1 MMSMHRPPL
10 SRDSVIRPM
19 IRPMI
24 RPTPADTPRFH
35 DSADSPDAP
44 PAAPPLSG
52 IGPAFAVI
60 WSITAGAT
68 FLQVANGLLQIL
80 LPLRMDAAG
89 MSIGEI
95 GLVASGYGLGFAAG
109 CMLVPLLVRHVG
121 HIRAFASLAAISAVV
136 ALGFTQ
142 AEELWSWIL
151 LRTLSGMVLAGLF
164 TVIDGWVSAGATAA
178 NRGRVVSLY
187 MLCTKIALMLSPLA
201 IGLGS
206 IETDGLFMAIAALMC
221 LSLIPVS
228 ATLSREPPAPR
239 TISLIIPT
247 LFRKAPSAVT
257 GAFAVGLMNSSV
269 IAIAPVYG
277 IQVGLG
283 ATEAALLFL
292 ALQAGS
298 LILQWPM
305 GWLSDRTDRRRVIA
319 GLFAGT
325 ALACIGIVVA
335 SHVIVSHVALVP
347 ALIIAFAIW
356 GGMALCIYAVC
367 IAHACDIIEADM
379 IVPAISSLLVCWAAG
394 GMFGPFLATT
404 LMAATGPQG
413 LFVFCGVI
421 ATTLAGFVTWRIRA
435 RERPPAQGGFVNLPA
450 TSAGTAELSPRAH
463 EDGVDGDGG
472 AEDSTPPDAPP
483 AKPA

>member
-1 MMSMHRPPL
+1 M
-10 SRDSVIRPM
+10 
-19 IRPMI
+19 
-24 RPTPADTPRFH
+24 PADTPH
-35 DSADSPDAP
+35 QPDTGTEP
-44 PAAPPLSG
+44 PAATTTAPLSG
-52 IGPAFAVI
+52 IGSAFAVI

-68 FLQVANGLLQIL
+68 FLQIANGLLQIL

-89 MSIGEI
+89 MSIAEI

-136 ALGFTQ
+136 ALAFTQ
-142 AEELWSWIL
+142 AQELWSWIV

-164 TVIDGWVSAGATAA
+164 TVIDGWVSAGASAA

-239 TISLIIPT
+239 TVSLMIPT
-247 LFRKAPSAVT
+247 LFRKAPSAVA

-277 IQVGLG
+277 VQVGLD

-298 LILQWPM
+298 LILQWPL

-325 ALACIGIVVA
+325 ALACIAIVA
-335 SHVIVSHVALVP
+335 ASHVALMP
-347 ALIIAFAIW
+347 AMIIAFAIW

-379 IVPAISSLLVCWAAG
+379 IVPAISSLLVCWATG

-404 LMAATGPQG
+404 LMAVMGPQG

-421 ATTLAGFVTWRIRA
+421 ATVLAGFVTWRIRA
-435 RERPPAQGGFVNLPA
+435 RERPAAQGGFVNLPA

-463 EDGVDGDGG
+463 DAVSDGEGSG
-472 AEDSTPPDAPP
+472 EAPGETAAHP
-483 AKPA
+483 AKPG

>member
-1 MMSMHRPPL
+1 MP
-10 SRDSVIRPM
+10 
-19 IRPMI
+19 
-24 RPTPADTPRFH
+24 
-35 DSADSPDAP
+35 
-44 PAAPPLSG
+44 G
-52 IGPAFAVI
+52 IGSAFAVI
-60 WSITAGAT
+60 WSITAGAA
-68 FLQVANGLLQIL
+68 FLQIGNGLLQIL

-89 MSIGEI
+89 RSIAEI

-121 HIRAFASLAAISAVV
+121 HIRAFASLAAISAVG
-136 ALGFTQ
+136 ALSFTQ
-142 AEELWSWIL
+142 AQELWSWIL

-164 TVIDGWVSAGATAA
+164 TVIDGWVSADACAA

-187 MLCTKIALMLSPLA
+187 MLSTKIALMLSPLA
-201 IGLGS
+201 IGLGTV
-206 IETDGLFMAIAALMC
+206 ETDGLFMAIAALMC

-239 TISLIIPT
+239 TVSLIIPT

-277 IQVGLG
+277 TQVGPGLN
-283 ATEAALLFL
+283 EAAMLFL

-325 ALACIGIVVA
+325 ALACIAIVLA
-335 SHVIVSHVALVP
+335 NHVIANHAALYPV
-347 ALIIAFAIW
+347 LVIAFALW

-367 IAHACDIIEADM
+367 IAHACDIIEGDM
-379 IVPAISSLLVCWAAG
+379 IVPAISSMLVCWATG
-394 GMFGPFLATT
+394 GMLGPFLATT
-404 LMAATGPQG
+404 LMALMGPQG
-413 LFVFCGVI
+413 LFVFCGAIAATLTIFVI
-421 ATTLAGFVTWRIRA
+421 WRIKA
-435 RERPPAQGGFVNLPA
+435 RERPAAQGGFVNLPA
-450 TSAGTAELSPRAH
+450 TSVGTAELSPRAH
-463 EDGVDGDGG
+463 DDTAEGDGTKDRPTEPG
-472 AEDSTPPDAPP
+472 EHAE
-483 AKPA
+483 KPA